1 MNEKEAR
8 TIERLMQGDENEY
21 VILFHEYYA
30 SLCRYSKR
38 YVGRK
43 DLAEDIVS
51 ETFFIIWKKR
61 KKLDIKSS
69 LKSYLF
75 QAVYKNS
82 LNYLR
87 KQKKMDLL
95 EDYQS
100 LHIKRPEMFSGSTN
114 DSPSDI
120 LMIKDLGER
129 IRDGV
134 EQLSPQQKTTFK
146 LKRYEGKKNKEIAE
160 IMGLS
165 IKTVEMHM
173 AKAMLSL
180 RNYLKDYTPAALFLF
195 LLKNLSHF

>member
-1 MNEKEAR
+1 
-8 TIERLMQGDENEY
+8 MQGDENEY

-100 LHIKRPEMFSGSTN
+100 LYIKRPEMFSGSTN

-195 LLKNLSHF
+195 LLENLSHF